1 MVLENESENV
11 LNETA
16 RIEFPSKKPVKELT
30 AYNKYIEEAK
40 LPQKFDS
47 PIRFKTE
54 DRGLFDFNPQ

>member
-54 DRGLFDFNPQ
+54 E